1 MRTAVRYS
9 HDRLTYTGR
18 IGPESFTAWAES
30 DCGRTVLE
38 PVASRMRFAL
48 FGKRR
53 AARRHVW
60 RQVVE
65 TARTEEVVVAVQR
78 EIDAYLPRVDALAY
92 ARDLPGVSIDF
103 HRLVVVPRLF
113 ASVEVCRRIDAA
125 LSALRVFAA
134 LDRGES
140 LRLWLARTIVDA
152 LETALTGAR
161 PSPQRPLPADH
172 DWIVVG
178 VNEQLEW
185 GVPLQGPGWPGHYYV
200 LELTRT
206 PITRA
211 VRRAAV
217 EAIGRLEASLPLL
230 SRVQRH
236 EILSQAGSSLEQVFA
251 RVGRPSGGR
260 PSASFKRVS

>member
-1 MRTAVRYS
+1 
-9 HDRLTYTGR
+9 
-18 IGPESFTAWAES
+18 
-30 DCGRTVLE
+30 
-38 PVASRMRFAL
+38 MRFAL
-48 FGKRR
+48 FGRLR
-53 AARRHVW
+53 AARRHIW
-60 RQVVE
+60 RQVAE
-65 TARTEEVVVAVQR
+65 TARIEDVVVAVQR

-92 ARDLPGVSIDF
+92 ARDLPAVSIDF

-113 ASVEVCRRIDAA
+113 ASIEVCRRID
-125 LSALRVFAA
+125 SALNEQRVFAQ
-134 LDRGES
+134 LDRGET

-152 LETALTGAR
+152 IEAALKGER

-178 VNEQLEW
+178 VNERFEW
-185 GVPLQGPGWPGHYYV
+185 GVPLDGAGWPGHYYV

-217 EAIGRLEASLPLL
+217 EAIGRLETSLPLL
-230 SRVQRH
+230 SRVQRS
-236 EILSQAGSSLEQVFA
+236 EILSQAGSSLEQLLS
-251 RVGRPSGGR
+251 RVGRPSGGQ